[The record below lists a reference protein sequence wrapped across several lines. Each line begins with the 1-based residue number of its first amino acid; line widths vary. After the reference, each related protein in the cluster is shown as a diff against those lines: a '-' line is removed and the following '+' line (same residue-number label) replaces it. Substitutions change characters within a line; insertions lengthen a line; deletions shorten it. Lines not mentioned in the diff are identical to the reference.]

1 MHSVATSL
9 KQMCSKFDGKKKKTS
24 LLPETRTLAY
34 LNNIQQQS
42 LWMF

>member
-9 KQMCSKFDGKKKKTS
+9 KQMCSKFDEKKKTS

-34 LNNIQQQS
+34 LNNTQQQS